1 MYHVSCSSP
10 TIRQSLNL
18 FPPLEGESIP
28 WEVIVPVTASVS
40 VFASVDAVFAMKWG
54 YAWSAIYADAKKA
67 AERRFSWLTI
77 YSRSNSVAGRGN
89 SGSVQDSNSH
99 PPATTTAEIANST
112 VEMPE
117 QDLELS
123 NGGLNTIAETTECSH
138 VSSDYVP
145 ISELLK

>member
-1 MYHVSCSSP
+1 ME
-10 TIRQSLNL
+10 
-18 FPPLEGESIP
+18 PLSTESIP

-40 VFASVDAVFAMKWG
+40 VFASVAAVFAMKWG

-77 YSRSNSVAGRGN
+77 YSRSKASRSNSVASGCGN
-89 SGSVQDSNSH
+89 SGSVQESNSH
-99 PPATTTAEIANST
+99 PPATTMAEIANST

-123 NGGLNTIAETTECSH
+123 NGGTNLTEVTKCSH